1 MKAKNTNTLLKHNGN
16 TRDIASAV
24 ISVYN
29 RDYSQV
35 CELAQTLNEGEPDQT
50 CNRIFDYVIEHVD
63 YKEDP
68 AGVQWVKTPARLI
81 ADGFG
86 DCKSMAIFIASCLR
100 CLEIEHSFRFV
111 SFNQKKEAT
120 HVYVIVPNGGD
131 EIIIDPVVRVSG
143 MPKFNHEEKYTYKSD
158 MNGTNIYY
166 MAGMPRYKAD
176 GGGTDPGT
184 DPIEDPTGVDESR
197 YNVWTGDE
205 NEADITPGK
214 HFLYSRFDLLL
225 EQVNIAE
232 TEKEAIQYYN
242 QLDITTALLYAYNH
256 VNGDP
261 ENFKRIAAIVCSLVA
276 MGYFNSVS
284 MVEDVRGDGL
294 DEMLNRISAD
304 YDNGWDIQY
313 GYSKGIDPETWNML
327 NVEVF
332 PYNVKVSTIGH
343 IGSSNGVIGDKIKS
357 GGYYFLYNYIPDSE
371 LKNYPA
377 SVAKKRLAQNQV
389 KSWLA
394 IDLFHTEATRNN
406 LIRSGI
412 IARVGMTPEKYIR
425 EQKRLNIKNAAIGIP
440 PEPISTT
447 LETIS
452 LLIGILVGL
461 IALIRA
467 IFPPKNSPTNDDILN
482 GAPNVNDELFTPG
495 KSTGSGS
502 TSTSSLSSLALP
514 LVIGASVLYSMF
526 KKKAQ

>member
-100 CLEIEHSFRFV
+100 CLQIEHSFRFV

-120 HVYVIVPNGGD
+120 HVYVIVPNDGD

-166 MAGMPRYKAD
+166 MAGMPRYKTD
-176 GGGTDPGT
+176 GGTDPGT

-256 VNGDP
+256 VNGDS

-276 MGYFNSVS
+276 WGSFNSQS
-284 MVEDVRGDGL
+284 MVVDIRGDGL
-294 DEMLNRISAD
+294 DELLNRISAD

-313 GYSKGIDPETWNML
+313 GYPNGMDAETWNML

-332 PYNVKVSTIGH
+332 PYNQKVSTIGR
-343 IGSSNGVIGDKIKS
+343 IGGSSGVIGDKIKK

-394 IDLFHTEATRNN
+394 IDLFHTAATRNN

-425 EQKRLNIKNAAIGIP
+425 TQKAGNVKIGLDPGTLTIIATIINIII
-440 PEPISTT
+440 
-447 LETIS
+447 
-452 LLIGILVGL
+452 GL
-461 IALIRA
+461 ITIIRA

-514 LVIGASVLYSMF
+514 LVIGASVLYSII
-526 KKKAQ
+526 KKKTQ

>member
-1 MKAKNTNTLLKHNGN
+1 
-16 TRDIASAV
+16 
-24 ISVYN
+24 
-29 RDYSQV
+29 
-35 CELAQTLNEGEPDQT
+35 
-50 CNRIFDYVIEHVD
+50 
-63 YKEDP
+63 
-68 AGVQWVKTPARLI
+68 
-81 ADGFG
+81 
-86 DCKSMAIFIASCLR
+86 
-100 CLEIEHSFRFV
+100 
-111 SFNQKKEAT
+111 
-120 HVYVIVPNGGD
+120 
-131 EIIIDPVVRVSG
+131 
-143 MPKFNHEEKYTYKSD
+143 
-158 MNGTNIYY
+158 
-166 MAGMPRYKAD
+166 
-176 GGGTDPGT
+176 
-184 DPIEDPTGVDESR
+184 
-197 YNVWTGDE
+197 
-205 NEADITPGK
+205 
-214 HFLYSRFDLLL
+214 
-225 EQVNIAE
+225 
-232 TEKEAIQYYN
+232 
-242 QLDITTALLYAYNH
+242 
-256 VNGDP
+256 
-261 ENFKRIAAIVCSLVA
+261 

-304 YDNGWDIQY
+304 YDNGWDVEY
-313 GYSKGIDPETWNML
+313 GYSKGLDSETWKML
-327 NVEVF
+327 NFEVF
-332 PYNVKVSTIGH
+332 PYNQKVSTIGH

-394 IDLFHTEATRNN
+394 IDLFHTAATRNN

-482 GAPNVNDELFTPG
+482 GAPNVNEELFTP
-495 KSTGSGS
+495 KSGSGS
-502 TSTSSLSSLALP
+502 NTSTSSLSSLALP
-514 LVIGASVLYSMF
+514 LVIGASVLYSLF
-526 KKKAQ
+526 KKKTQ